1 MLKKKLI
8 IVSCAVGLIG
18 SGCQPMVLKQ
28 NIPVSTNPMGA
39 KILADGAL
47 VGQTPCTV
55 SLERTQN
62 HIITLVKENYRQK
75 DVVITKQYQSN
86 KVLLNAVQSGV
97 NSGLFFKNA
106 RMGINSGLGSISGQE
121 ETGAAYILVPS
132 TVSVTLIPLN
142 GSPAAESGNGGYPEV
157 SSAID
162 SQPLPADQDISS
174 TDVLKAGIE
183 AGAAGLS
190 ESKPVEKNWQTSSS
204 SNSYVQPDGTQVTKK
219 SSTSAG
225 VSINP
230 AGILKSLDT
239 LFN

>member
-1 MLKKKLI
+1 
-8 IVSCAVGLIG
+8 
-18 SGCQPMVLKQ
+18 
-28 NIPVSTNPMGA
+28 
-39 KILADGAL
+39 
-47 VGQTPCTV
+47 
-55 SLERTQN
+55 
-62 HIITLVKENYRQK
+62 
-75 DVVITKQYQSN
+75 
-86 KVLLNAVQSGV
+86 
-97 NSGLFFKNA
+97 
-106 RMGINSGLGSISGQE
+106 MGINSGLGSISGQE